1 VFGTLELLLVLLGV
15 VLRLQ
20 RGVARVVPLQADAF
34 GSRHR
39 LAVLPR
45 LPALAVA
52 VEVDQCVSDH
62 LAGVLL
68 RGEALVHLVDKPSDP
83 GLRTVG
89 QGDVSLCHRRTFV
102 AILKGIR
109 LCDARAPTA
118 HPDAVAPEPTPVSVH
133 VVSKTYCCS
142 NTFVSVPCIVSWYHM
157 PEVKFEV
164 DVDSP
169 PDEQPTAKPFN
180 RWHPDIPP
188 VVEAE
193 PGETIRLEALDWT
206 GGQISDNDDPNEVR
220 DVDLTQVHYLAGPVR
235 VEGRSPVTC

>member
-1 VFGTLELLLVLLGV
+1 
-15 VLRLQ
+15 
-20 RGVARVVPLQADAF
+20 
-34 GSRHR
+34 
-39 LAVLPR
+39 
-45 LPALAVA
+45 
-52 VEVDQCVSDH
+52 
-62 LAGVLL
+62 
-68 RGEALVHLVDKPSDP
+68 
-83 GLRTVG
+83 
-89 QGDVSLCHRRTFV
+89 
-102 AILKGIR
+102 
-109 LCDARAPTA
+109 
-118 HPDAVAPEPTPVSVH
+118 
-133 VVSKTYCCS
+133 
-142 NTFVSVPCIVSWYHM
+142 M

-235 VEGRSPVTC
+235 VEGAEPGDLLKVEFHDMGPLNDRSEFGFTGTFSQQNGGGFLTDHFPDAAKSIWEIDGYTVSSRHVPDVRYEGKIHPDSRVVRRAKSCWRSGTSGSRS